1 MQRFFDYWGMPAPAV
16 SAAATPVIHSGYV
29 QAAAA
34 TLLLAAPA
42 ITAVTGFLAR
52 KRLVGETWLD
62 MPVGLTAV
70 LKAGTET
77 PSQLLLG
84 EPEFGYH
91 KPGADSTGQ
100 GWLVLL
106 GITNPGWTRVCGREF
121 RAPLT
126 FTFPGRQIHAARILP
141 DPVAVKARRA
151 ARAPAIGGRQ
161 YRAGPAGDK
170 AQ

>member
-34 TLLLAAPA
+34 TLLLAALA
-42 ITAVTGFLAR
+42 ITAATGFLAR

-62 MPVGLTAV
+62 MPVGLTSV
-70 LKAGTET
+70 LTAGTET

-141 DPVAVKARRA
+141 DPAARTAGRA
-151 ARAPAIGGRQ
+151 ARTPAIGGRQ
-161 YRAGPAGDK
+161 HRAGPAGDM